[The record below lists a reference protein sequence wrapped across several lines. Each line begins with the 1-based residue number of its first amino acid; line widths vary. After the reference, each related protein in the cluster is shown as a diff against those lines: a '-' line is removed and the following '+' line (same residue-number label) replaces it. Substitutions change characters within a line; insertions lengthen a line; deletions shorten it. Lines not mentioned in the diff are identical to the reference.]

1 MYTVIIYCL
10 VLLCVISTA
19 MSMYQ
24 QMNDALVRAGVEMNV
39 QVC

>member
-1 MYTVIIYCL
+1 M
-10 VLLCVISTA
+10 LLDVVSIA
-19 MSMYQ
+19 MSIYE